1 MIFSRRTLSLVLT
14 AVVAFAPIPWLIS
27 SSSTSEVAASPG
39 LSALSVELVACEDY
53 ACADEVVRKATT
65 PDVALTAIAAA
76 VKARPADFALWC
88 HSLAHDVGHNA
99 AAANPD
105 PLSLFSL
112 RYSCMGGFWHGL
124 LSDAGT
130 RLEPAVLR
138 SRLIP
143 QCSTLVEGSILRFDC
158 YHGLGHAVAQEAVD
172 FASAFSACDMDGI
185 AGQDAINCATGA
197 ATVVAQRAAGFSE
210 HGKDDVLPVSDKFSP
225 CFKLSHE
232 KECSERS
239 PLIWY
244 SSSMTTEEALAG
256 CDKATSKTTL
266 APDVA
271 AEACGFG
278 VARATSGKETKELW
292 PVLQKLCSS
301 FGKYSTGCVKGVLFD
316 IVPILQLK
324 NDEASPCPVLAP
336 SGPLN
341 ETCKTYETERRNL
354 EWTGSQLS

>member
-1 MIFSRRTLSLVLT
+1 MFSRRTLSLVLT
-14 AVVAFAPIPWLIS
+14 AVVAFAPIPWLITS
-27 SSSTSEVAASPG
+27 SSPGTVAAAPG

-53 ACADEVVRKATT
+53 ACADEVVSKATT
-65 PDVALTAIAAA
+65 PDIALTALADA
-76 VKARPADFALWC
+76 VKARPDDFALWC

-130 RLEPAVLR
+130 RMEPSALR
-138 SRLIP
+138 EQLIP
-143 QCSTLVEGSILRFDC
+143 QCSTLDAGSILRFDC
-158 YHGLGHAVAQEAVD
+158 YHGLGHAIAQKSKDFEA
-172 FASAFSACDMDGI
+172 AFSGCDMDDI
-185 AGQDAINCATGA
+185 TGQDAIDCATGA

-210 HGKDDVLPVSDKFSP
+210 HGKDDVLPVSDKFAP

-232 KECSERS
+232 KECSKRS

-244 SSSMTTEEALAG
+244 SSSMTIEEALAG

-266 APDVA
+266 APEVA

-278 VARATSGKETKELW
+278 VARATSGKDTKELW

-301 FGKYSTGCVKGVLFD
+301 LGKYSSGCVEGVLFD

-324 NDEASPCPVLAP
+324 NDETSPCPVLAP

-341 ETCKTYETERRNL
+341 ETCVKYETERRSL
-354 EWTGSQLS
+354 EWKGSQLS